1 MTVNMLEH
9 WQKTWKQAGF
19 PTKVVDAPKD
29 AYTFDKM
36 LVIYADPQCKVI
48 RRVSLYNS
56 KTNKMMGDM

>member
-1 MTVNMLEH
+1 MINMLEH
-9 WQKTWKQAGF
+9 WQKTWANSGF

-29 AYTFDKM
+29 ANTFDKM
-36 LVIYADPQCKVI
+36 LVIYADKDCKVI